1 MAKTLQ
7 LTFLTAS
14 DKKVTLSVDEPKI
27 GLTEEEVSQAMETVI
42 ASRVFEIG
50 DYPFASAVSAKIV
63 ERSVTELLN
72 IE

>member
-7 LTFLTAS
+7 LTFLTAG

-27 GLTEEEVSQAMETVI
+27 GITEEEVVAAMEEMIQTGI
-42 ASRVFEIG
+42 FEID

-63 ERSVTELLN
+63 ERSVTDLFLA
-72 IE
+72 